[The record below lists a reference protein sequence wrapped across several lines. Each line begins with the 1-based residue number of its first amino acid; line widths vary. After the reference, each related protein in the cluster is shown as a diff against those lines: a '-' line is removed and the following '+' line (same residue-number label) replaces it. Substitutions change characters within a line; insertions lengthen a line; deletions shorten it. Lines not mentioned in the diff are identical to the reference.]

1 MPQPFPEKDFI
12 YSHKGVPEVNSPK
25 HLNDVRYNFMP
36 NSWPRRHFVQ
46 DFRIKVYNFSELDS
60 SMHYLG
66 WNDFSLDYQ
75 VADPMDSNHY
85 INGRSPSFA
94 ILGIIFI
101 AIYIISKYRFCNYSL
116 PYVGLWYHQYP

>member
-12 YSHKGVPEVNSPK
+12 YSHKGIPEVNFPS
-25 HLNDVRYNFMP
+25 HTSDVRYNFIP
-36 NSWPRRHFVQ
+36 NAWPRRHFVQ
-46 DFRIKVYNFSELDS
+46 DFKMKSYNFSELDA

-85 INGRSPSFA
+85 INARSPSFVVFCA
-94 ILGIIFI
+94 LFFGIFI
-101 AIYIISKYRFCNYSL
+101 ISNYLSK
-116 PYVGLWYHQYP
+116 